1 MAFRRRFGARGRRSF
16 GRGRGRGRGRRMV
29 RRGSAGRLRGIRIGY
44 RM

>member
-1 MAFRRRFGARGRRSF
+1 MAFRRGGRRRSF
-16 GRGRGRGRGRRMV
+16 GRGRGRRTFGRGRKMV